1 EHPLVGNSRGAG
13 LIGAVELVA
22 DRETGKKFDG
32 AHGVGAFCMDQCLE
46 HGLIV
51 RALGDTI
58 AFCPPLIIDDK
69 QIDELF
75 GKFDQALADTLA
87 YVNKLD

>member
-1 EHPLVGNSRGAG
+1 
-13 LIGAVELVA
+13 
-22 DRETGKKFDG
+22 
-32 AHGVGAFCMDQCLE
+32 MDQCLE

-75 GKFDQALADTLA
+75 GKFDQAVAATLA
-87 YVNKLD
+87 YASKLN